1 MKDAGEVRS
10 ESLQPIDLG
19 QVIQQPLHVGGHGR
33 GLGHVGARRVEARL
47 VRVVLDAD
55 LQPVRA
61 QYSCHVIRLI
71 QSEAGILT
79 DLLPL
84 RGHEAVAAANGVRG
98 PNLLSA
104 GPVIIGKT
112 GNIKYNSH
120 INTYQC
126 DSPLT

>member
-19 QVIQQPLHVGGHGR
+19 QVVQQPLHVGGHGR
-33 GLGHVGARRVEARL
+33 GLGHVRARRVEARL

-55 LQPVRA
+55 LQPIRA
-61 QYSCHVIRLI
+61 QYSGHVTSLV

-84 RGHEAVAAANGVRG
+84 GGHEAVAAADGVRG
-98 PNLLSA
+98 PDLLSA
-104 GPVIIGKT
+104 GTVIVGKT
-112 GNIKYNSH
+112 GNIKNNNH
-120 INTYQC
+120 TTYYHK
-126 DSPLT
+126 SELT